1 MDPDKRNAWLR
12 KLDEECPYQVVLPR
26 RQLSDD
32 SAIMNFL
39 TAYVGK
45 FDMYVEDEY
54 AIFVRYCFEDPLAAL
69 GASTSAKAQAPSK
82 RFIKREASE
91 RSGYSQAVVTQGGRT
106 VWLAGMTGAV
116 DQSGKSLAGDFEAQ
130 VRETFAFI
138 ERTLAQADAKL
149 SDLVTM
155 TVFLTDARNHPR
167 MTAIRREILG
177 KDFPASASISI
188 SHLANPNALIEIQA
202 VAVIA

>member
-1 MDPDKRNAWLR
+1 MEDPMTLS
-12 KLDEECPYQVVLPR
+12 PR
-26 RQLSDD
+26 RDFFAKLGLLGG
-32 SAIMNFL
+32 F
-39 TAYVGK
+39 
-45 FDMYVEDEY
+45 
-54 AIFVRYCFEDPLAAL
+54 AAL

-116 DQSGKSLAGDFEAQ
+116 DPSGKSLAGDFEAQ

-138 ERTLAQADAKL
+138 ERTLSQAEAKL

-202 VAVIA
+202 VAVVA